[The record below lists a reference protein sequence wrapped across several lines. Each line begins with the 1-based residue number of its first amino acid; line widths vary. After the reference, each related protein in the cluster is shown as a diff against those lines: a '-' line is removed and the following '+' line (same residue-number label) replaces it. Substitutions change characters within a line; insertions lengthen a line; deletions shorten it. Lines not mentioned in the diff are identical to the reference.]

1 METTLENKPGPF
13 KEVWLITLGHGLT
26 HWYPA
31 TFYLILPFVGKDLG
45 LNFTQ
50 IGFIITFQFIAS
62 TISNIPG
69 GMLVDTIGKK
79 GLLMALSL
87 FWVGIPYL
95 LMNFTSSYLIL
106 LFLISLVGIGNNLWH
121 PTAIS
126 TLSQQFP
133 ERKGLVLSIHGMG
146 ANVGDALAPLAIGA
160 LLGTLNWRAV
170 VVINILPGAI
180 MASLVL
186 IFLRN
191 LRVASKDKENLY
203 NQSVKG
209 IQITKYI
216 KGLKDLFHNKSLIVI
231 SASSGFRSMT
241 QNALLTFLP
250 LFLLQE
256 LNYSPFW
263 VGTGMFLL
271 QAGGFIA
278 APIAGYLSDKLGRR
292 KITTTSMIM
301 TAVILVFMAILG
313 RSSCFIFF
321 IAILGFFLY
330 AIRPVLQAWIIEC
343 TPKEMAGTSIGILF
357 GMQSLGS
364 SISPL
369 IGGIIADK
377 FGLFGTFYFITT
389 TIILAN
395 LFIFL
400 MPNETDRNE
409 KHLVA

>member
-186 IFLRN
+186 IF
-191 LRVASKDKENLY
+191 
-203 NQSVKG
+203 
-209 IQITKYI
+209 
-216 KGLKDLFHNKSLIVI
+216 
-231 SASSGFRSMT
+231 T
-241 QNALLTFLP
+241 QF
-250 LFLLQE
+250 
-256 LNYSPFW
+256 
-263 VGTGMFLL
+263 
-271 QAGGFIA
+271 AGCI
-278 APIAGYLSDKLGRR
+278 
-292 KITTTSMIM
+292 
-301 TAVILVFMAILG
+301 
-313 RSSCFIFF
+313 
-321 IAILGFFLY
+321 
-330 AIRPVLQAWIIEC
+330 
-343 TPKEMAGTSIGILF
+343 
-357 GMQSLGS
+357 
-364 SISPL
+364 
-369 IGGIIADK
+369 
-377 FGLFGTFYFITT
+377 
-389 TIILAN
+389 
-395 LFIFL
+395 
-400 MPNETDRNE
+400 
-409 KHLVA
+409 